1 MKTFFALI
9 HARNKEFLR
18 DRGALSWSL
27 IFPLLIIIGCAFAFS
42 DEQENLFKV
51 GVIGSVIDSVINN
64 SDIALLQSPYT
75 RVIEYQ
81 DIEQAKNRIAHHQ
94 LHLLITQTP
103 EPRYWI
109 NEASSQGQ
117 VLKLLMAQ
125 QAPGFQ
131 QALIEGK
138 KVRYVDWVIP
148 GILSMNIMFG
158 SLFGVGYVLVR
169 YRKMG
174 VLKRLQ
180 ATPISAFEFLAAQV
194 CSRLFIIVGASA
206 VIFAGSNLFLH
217 FLVLGSYWDL
227 LVVGMVGALAMI
239 SLGLLIAA
247 RTASE
252 ELAGGILNA
261 STWPMMFLSGVW
273 FSLDDSPRY
282 MQLLAECLPLTHLV
296 AAAREIMING
306 ATLGDVSQ
314 HLLTMLA
321 MALVFLG
328 LASSGFRW
336 HK

>member
-1 MKTFFALI
+1 
-9 HARNKEFLR
+9 
-18 DRGALSWSL
+18 
-27 IFPLLIIIGCAFAFS
+27 
-42 DEQENLFKV
+42 
-51 GVIGSVIDSVINN
+51 
-64 SDIALLQSPYT
+64 
-75 RVIEYQ
+75 
-81 DIEQAKNRIAHHQ
+81 
-94 LHLLITQTP
+94 
-103 EPRYWI
+103 
-109 NEASSQGQ
+109 
-117 VLKLLMAQ
+117 
-125 QAPGFQ
+125 
-131 QALIEGK
+131 
-138 KVRYVDWVIP
+138 
-148 GILSMNIMFG
+148 
-158 SLFGVGYVLVR
+158 
-169 YRKMG
+169 
-174 VLKRLQ
+174 
-180 ATPISAFEFLAAQV
+180 
-194 CSRLFIIVGASA
+194 
-206 VIFAGSNLFLH
+206 
-217 FLVLGSYWDL
+217 
-227 LVVGMVGALAMI
+227 MVGALAMI